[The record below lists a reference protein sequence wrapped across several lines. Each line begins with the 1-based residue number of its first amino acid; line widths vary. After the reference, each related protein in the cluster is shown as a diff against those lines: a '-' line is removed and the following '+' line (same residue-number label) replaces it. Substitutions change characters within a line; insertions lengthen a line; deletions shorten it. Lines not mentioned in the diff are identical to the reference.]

1 MYSNVSAEYKLC
13 EEPQTKSMELLQ
25 MEQNECYYDTCAKAI
40 APNNTKSQ
48 TTKPSKKKLIF
59 FLLAIL
65 IFIIV
70 ASIVLAVAAY
80 VDIVKV
86 KNQLN
91 SSYSYYANLSS
102 RFEELT
108 TNTDS
113 ELKALREEISYNFN
127 STNTIQQLVNHM
139 QMFHI
144 FDSCASITTISLP
157 FSSGIYWI
165 RSSDNSAV
173 QVYCNTLSCNGVT
186 GGWRRVAYLNTSDSG
201 PIQCPSGL
209 QIRIEPPSCRR
220 NHSSAGCSSI
230 FYSSHDILYSCIYG
244 RVNAQQTGS
253 LDGFRSQN
261 FTVRPNTPMLEK
273 NYVDGISLTHGLS
286 PRKHIWTFSST
297 FYWSKSVD
305 CTACNYHKPDF
316 IGNDLSCEANRICT
330 PGQLCFNQ
338 LWNGGPQQ
346 CFSNATFYRELPQPT
361 TDDIE
366 LRVCRDEDRNN
377 EDLLVTFVELYVL

>member
-1 MYSNVSAEYKLC
+1 MYSNVCAEYKLC
-13 EEPQTKSMELLQ
+13 EEPQTKSMELYC
-25 MEQNECYYDTCAKAI
+25 MEQNDCYDTGAKAI

-48 TTKPSKKKLIF
+48 TTKPSKKRLIF

-65 IFIIV
+65 IFIVV

-91 SSYSYYANLSS
+91 SSYSYYAILSS

-108 TNTDS
+108 TNTNS
-113 ELKALREEISYNFN
+113 EFREEISYKSN
-127 STNTIQQLVNHM
+127 STNTIQQLVNDI
-139 QMFHI
+139 QTFHI
-144 FDSCASITTISLP
+144 FDSCASITTTSLP

-173 QVYCNTLSCNGVT
+173 QVYCSTSITLSCHGVT

-220 NHSSAGCSSI
+220 NNSSAGCSSI
-230 FYSSHDILYSCIYG
+230 FYSSHYIPYSCIYG
-244 RVNAQQTGS
+244 RVNARQTGT
-253 LDGFRSQN
+253 LDGFMNEYGNVKS
-261 FTVRPNTPMLEK
+261 NTPTLEE
-273 NYVDGISLTHGLS
+273 NYVDGISITHGLS
-286 PRKHIWTFSST
+286 PRKHIWTFSSS
-297 FYWSKSVD
+297 FYRSESVD
-305 CTACNYHKPDF
+305 CSACNFSKPDF
-316 IGNDLSCEANRICT
+316 IGNDLSCDVNRICT

-346 CFSNATFYRELPQPT
+346 CFSNATFYRELPQST
-361 TDDIE
+361 TDDTE